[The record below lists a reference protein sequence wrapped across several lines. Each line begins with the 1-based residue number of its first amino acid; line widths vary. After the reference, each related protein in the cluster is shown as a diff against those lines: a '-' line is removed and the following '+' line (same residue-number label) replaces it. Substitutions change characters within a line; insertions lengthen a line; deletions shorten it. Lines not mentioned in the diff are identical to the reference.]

1 MSTDLWNTLMMIILN
16 LKMLRKQCRMS
27 RMLSVLWKRR
37 ILLFQETW
45 QLQMM
50 IHTRS
55 MVTRIMK
62 EIMLMDMLK

>member
-1 MSTDLWNTLMMIILN
+1 
-16 LKMLRKQCRMS
+16 MS
-27 RMLSVLWKRR
+27 RMLSVLWKMR
-37 ILLFQETW
+37 ILLFQETLK
-45 QLQMM
+45 LQMM